1 MTKPRIVFVHGI
13 DSYGAAAWPVQHRLA
28 GRYDALF
35 LRRTGFDAVAA
46 PVPTDIAAD
55 VRIVLDALD
64 GGAHLVAHAQGA
76 IAAVM
81 AAVEQP
87 GLVKSLA
94 LVEPALLSLTAE
106 LPATSAYRE
115 HLEPLFSRSA
125 TMTDTAFSAEFRR
138 LTASMAGPGAR
149 AGSTSGHGQGVS
161 VPRTGP
167 AEPSARIAARIH
179 LQAPLWEAP
188 LHIVPGVPTLVLT
201 GGWEPL
207 YEEIAEYLAA
217 TGARHE
223 ITRGGHRPQDSEAGA
238 ALIEEFIGGI
248 ESGAG
253 TGPVSGTG
261 PAAGR

>member
-13 DSYGAAAWPVQHRLA
+13 DGFGAAAWPVQHRLA

-35 LRRTGFDAVAA
+35 LKRTGFDAAA
-46 PVPTDIAAD
+46 PPVPTEYAAD
-55 VRIVLDALD
+55 VRMVLDALD

-87 GLVKSLA
+87 GLVKSLV
-94 LVEPALLSLTAE
+94 LVEPALLSLTTE

-125 TMTDTAFSAEFRR
+125 TMTDAAFSAEFRR
-138 LTASMAGPGAR
+138 LTASMAGSGGAGPGISGGG
-149 AGSTSGHGQGVS
+149 AGLPGRL
-161 VPRTGP
+161 PGP
-167 AEPSARIAARIH
+167 GPVESSARIAARIH

-188 LHIVPGVPTLVLT
+188 VHIVPGVPTLVLT

-207 YEEIAEYLAA
+207 YEEIADYLAA

-223 ITRGGHRPQDSEAGA
+223 VTGGGHRPQDSETGA
-238 ALIEEFIGGI
+238 ALIEEFIAGL
-248 ESGAG
+248 ESGLEAG
-253 TGPVSGTG
+253 SGDG
-261 PAAGR
+261 S